1 MSRDLV
7 RSLGLSLGVHAFL
20 CMPMVGWLR
29 PAVDPQ
35 IDVVR
40 GVQSVEL
47 EWVREEADPAGEGEG
62 VSVPRPEPSRL
73 EEATLRGTSLDK
85 SLEEGAVLATTPL
98 SLKNPA
104 PRYPWLAR
112 IQGWEGTVLLQ
123 VGVSAEGQSI
133 FPRVAASS
141 GHWVLDE
148 AALEAVRGWRFIP
161 ARRGKERIASQ
172 VEVPI
177 TFILTAR
184 TKELD

>member
-7 RSLGLSLGVHAFL
+7 RSVWFSLGVHAL
-20 CMPMVGWLR
+20 LWVPAAPWLR
-29 PAVDPQ
+29 QAADPE

-47 EWVREEADPAGEGEG
+47 EWVREEADPASEGEG
-62 VSVPRPEPSRL
+62 VSVPKLEPSR
-73 EEATLRGTSLDK
+73 
-85 SLEEGAVLATTPL
+85 LEEGAVLATTPL

-104 PRYPWLAR
+104 PRYPWPAR
-112 IQGWEGTVLLQ
+112 IQGWEGSVLLR
-123 VGVSAEGQSI
+123 VGVSAEGRSVSPQ
-133 FPRVAASS
+133 VVGSS

-161 ARRGKERIASQ
+161 ARRGRKRVASQ

-177 TFILTAR
+177 TFVLTSRA
-184 TKELD
+184 KELD